1 MTTYYIGADVHS
13 NSTELAIE
21 RNQKIVHRY
30 KLPTSIAALSNVLDS
45 LKGEKHLAIEEGP
58 MAGWLYRNLS
68 KKVDELIICDPRR
81 NKLIDSD
88 GDKDDK
94 IDAAKLACLL
104 RGNYL
109 RPVYHT
115 DDEGRTE
122 LKHWVGLY
130 HDRVRD
136 AVRNINKIRSRCR
149 MHGLA
154 IPRVVVR
161 QAKARDNW
169 LSQTSN
175 TMLAKQLEL
184 LWIGYDATS
193 RQVRIARRQLSVLG
207 SKYKIIKLW
216 SQLPGIGLVR
226 AVTLFAYLDTPWRFR
241 RKNKLWKY
249 CGVGLQRITS
259 GTDSKGRPK
268 PARLQLPW
276 AVNRTLKNAILGAVS
291 SVINQK
297 NNLFREHYERMLE
310 AGIMPSNA
318 RHAVARKLLTVM
330 WAMWKTNSRFDES
343 MCRKP
348 DTETALA
355 SSRLSL

>member
-45 LKGEKHLAIEEGP
+45 LTGEKHLVIEEGP

-104 RGNYL
+104 RGNFL
-109 RPVYHT
+109 RPVYHS

-149 MHGLA
+149 MHGIS
-154 IPRVVVR
+154 IPRLVVR

-169 LSQTSN
+169 LSEANNPAMT
-175 TMLAKQLEL
+175 AQLNM
-184 LWIGYDATS
+184 LWIGYDSTS
-193 RQVRIARRQLSVLG
+193 QQVRIARRRLSILSG
-207 SKYKIIKLW
+207 KYKIIKLW
-216 SQLPGIGLVR
+216 SELPGIGLVR

-241 RKNKLWKY
+241 KKNKLWKY
-249 CGVGLQRITS
+249 CGVGLQRTTS

-276 AVNRTLKNAILGAVS
+276 AVNRTLKNAILGATS
-291 SVINQK
+291 SVINQN

-310 AGIMPSNA
+310 DGIMPSNA

-343 MCRKP
+343 MCKP
-348 DTETALA
+348 DMQTTAA
-355 SSRLSL
+355 SLG